1 MLLMML
7 LGIVVGLL
15 LLLLMGT
22 ADVVLVWDRWE
33 RLPRG
38 CHTATDLMMV
48 GVVLVVVVR
57 GVLLLVM
64 IVVIFTHTTL
74 IVACGAPRWGVVG
87 LLGLLVWC

>member
-15 LLLLMGT
+15 LMLLGT
-22 ADVVLVWDRWE
+22 AAVVLVWDRWE

-38 CHTATDLMMV
+38 CHTATDLVMV

-74 IVACGAPRWGVVG
+74 IVVCGTPSWGVVG